1 VITKKS
7 QILYLTI
14 LILLGSFNFAIAQK
28 SQEPVNRILFIFD
41 ASQSMLGRWQSG
53 RKIDIAKKL
62 LSNMVD
68 SLKDIENL
76 EIGLRVYGHKS
87 GYPPPNC
94 DDTHLEVNFLK
105 ANQAADLIKKKLS
118 VIKSRGTTPIAHS
131 LEEGAKDFPND
142 HARNIVILITDGR
155 EECGMDPCAVSRL
168 YQRKGIILKPFVI
181 GVGIDEALK
190 KSFDCI
196 GRYFDAKREDDFTNI
211 LNVVISHVID
221 NTTAQVNLLDEN
233 GEPTETNV
241 NLTFYN
247 DFTGVAKYNYI
258 HTMDNYGNPDT
269 MVIDPVLSYK
279 VVAHTIPLVSIE
291 NITLKPGKHTII
303 PLNTP
308 QGELEI
314 RMNSKIKYQY
324 IVRPA
329 GIDTT
334 LNVQVINETEKYL
347 IGKYDIEILTLPRK
361 KFFDVEVSQ
370 STLTTYSI
378 PNPGLANI
386 LLPSK
391 GYGGLYVK
399 NGDNLE
405 QIYHFKAEKKQHR
418 LTLLP
423 GNYKVIFRAKSAKQ
437 YVYTN
442 ERSFKLKS
450 GQSELIK
457 IY

>member
-1 VITKKS
+1 MITKKS

-28 SQEPVNRILFIFD
+28 KQEPVNRILFIFD
-41 ASQSMLGRWQSG
+41 ASASMLGRWQSG

-68 SLKDIENL
+68 SLQNIENL

-87 GYPPPNC
+87 GYPPQDC

-105 ANQAADLIKKKLS
+105 AEFAVDIIKKKLS
-118 VIKSRGTTPIAHS
+118 VIRSRGTTPIARS
-131 LEEGAKDFPND
+131 LEEGAKDFPSD
-142 HARNIVILITDGR
+142 DARNIVILITDGK

-181 GVGIDEALK
+181 GVGLDDSWK
-190 KSFDCI
+190 KTFDCV
-196 GRYFDAKREDDFTNI
+196 GRYFNASKESDFTNI

-233 GEPTETNV
+233 GEPTETNI

-247 DFTGVAKYNYI
+247 DFTGVSKYNYI
-258 HTMDNYGNPDT
+258 HTMNAYGNPDT

-279 VVAHTIPLVSIE
+279 VVAHTIPPVSIS
-291 NITLKPGKHTII
+291 NITLTPGKHTII

-314 RMNSKIKYQY
+314 KMNSKIKYQY

-329 GIDTT
+329 GVDTT
-334 LNVQVINETEKYL
+334 LHVQEINEIEKYL
-347 IGKYDIEILTLPRK
+347 IGRYDIELLTLPRK
-361 KFFDVEVSQ
+361 KFYDVEVNQ
-370 STLTTYSI
+370 STITTYSI
-378 PNPGLANI
+378 ETPGLANI

-399 NGDNLE
+399 NGDELE
-405 QIYHFKAEKKQHR
+405 QIYHFKGEKTQHR

-423 GNYKVIFRAKSAKQ
+423 GNYKVVFRAISAKNHI
-437 YVYTN
+437 YTT
-442 ERSFKLKS
+442 EESFKLRS

>member
-1 VITKKS
+1 MATF
-7 QILYLTI
+7 LFM
-14 LILLGSFNFAIAQK
+14 GSFSAMAQK
-28 SQEPVNRILFIFD
+28 KKDPVNRILFIFD

-68 SLKDIENL
+68 SLQNIENL

-87 GYPPPNC
+87 GYPPQDC

-105 ANQAADLIKKKLS
+105 AEFAVDIIKKKLK
-118 VIKSRGTTPIAHS
+118 VIRSRGTTPIARS
-131 LEEGAKDFPND
+131 LEEGAKDFPSD
-142 HARNIVILITDGR
+142 DARNIVILITDGK

-181 GVGIDEALK
+181 GVGLDDSWK
-190 KSFDCI
+190 KTFDCV
-196 GRYFDAKREDDFTNI
+196 GRYFNASKESDFTNI

-233 GEPTETNV
+233 GEPTETNI

-247 DFTGVAKYNYI
+247 DFTGVSKYNYI
-258 HTMDNYGNPDT
+258 HTMNAYGNPDT

-279 VVAHTIPLVSIE
+279 VVAHTIPPVSIS
-291 NITLKPGKHTII
+291 NITLTPGKHTII

-314 RMNSKIKYQY
+314 KMNSKIKYQY

-329 GIDTT
+329 GVDTT
-334 LNVQVINETEKYL
+334 LHVQEINEIEKYL
-347 IGKYDIEILTLPRK
+347 IGRYDIELLTLPRK
-361 KFFDVEVSQ
+361 KFYDVEVNQ
-370 STLTTYSI
+370 STITTYSI
-378 PNPGLANI
+378 ETPGLANI

-399 NGDNLE
+399 NGDELE
-405 QIYHFKAEKKQHR
+405 QIYHFKGEKTQHR

-423 GNYKVIFRAKSAKQ
+423 GNYKVVFRAISAKNHI
-437 YVYTN
+437 YTT
-442 ERSFKLKS
+442 EESFKLRS

>member
-1 VITKKS
+1 MITKKS

-28 SQEPVNRILFIFD
+28 KQEPVNRILFIFD
-41 ASQSMLGRWQSG
+41 ASASMLGRWQSG

-68 SLKDIENL
+68 SLQNIENL

-87 GYPPPNC
+87 GYPPQDC

-105 ANQAADLIKKKLS
+105 AEFAVDIIKKKLS
-118 VIKSRGTTPIAHS
+118 VIRSRGTTPIARS
-131 LEEGAKDFPND
+131 LEEGAKDFPSD
-142 HARNIVILITDGR
+142 DARNIVILITDGK

-168 YQRKGIILKPFVI
+168 YQRKGIMLKPFVI
-181 GVGIDEALK
+181 GVGLDDSWK
-190 KSFDCI
+190 KTFDCV
-196 GRYFDAKREDDFTNI
+196 GRYFNASKESDFTNI

-233 GEPTETNV
+233 GEPTETNI

-247 DFTGVAKYNYI
+247 DFTGVSKYNYI
-258 HTMDNYGNPDT
+258 HTMNAYGNPDT

-279 VVAHTIPLVSIE
+279 VVAHTIPPVSIS
-291 NITLKPGKHTII
+291 NITLTPGKHTII
-303 PLNTP
+303 PLITP
-308 QGELEI
+308 QGKLEI
-314 RMNSKIKYQY
+314 KMNSKIKYQY

-329 GIDTT
+329 GVDTT
-334 LNVQVINETEKYL
+334 LHVQEINDIEKYL
-347 IGKYDIEILTLPRK
+347 IGRYDIELLTLPRK
-361 KFFDVEVSQ
+361 KFYDVEVNQ
-370 STLTTYSI
+370 STITTYSI
-378 PNPGLANI
+378 ATPGLANI

-399 NGDNLE
+399 NGDELE
-405 QIYHFKAEKKQHR
+405 QIYHFKGEKTQHR

-423 GNYKVIFRAKSAKQ
+423 GNYKVVFRAISAKNHI
-437 YVYTN
+437 YTT
-442 ERSFKLKS
+442 EESFKLRS